1 MIPGLSLVKVGLIS
15 LLMVGGGIGLVS
27 WFSSDLPEPTPLEE
41 LTDIVHDRVCD
52 GIVEELPTPSI
63 EDGRLLIPPVV
74 GDHHDALRTRLARA
88 IARSGRYEVLL
99 ADAPQPES
107 WFEEEVLPA
116 IGPWLSKIPGIS
128 VDDDRPP
135 WLLEGRITDRQDD
148 DQGLALSVAW
158 KLRNL
163 TSDGQLVAAGTA
175 EESIESSLLN
185 RDYLRWRIGE
195 TSPVLRILAWIIAI
209 VVPWVLLRP
218 LTLEILRKESNGW
231 NAVLWGFAATPG
243 LIVGY
248 WMTAFAAGW
257 GGAVLAIIS
266 AAGTLVFSYGWLNWL
281 ETTRR

>member
-1 MIPGLSLVKVGLIS
+1 
-15 LLMVGGGIGLVS
+15 MVGGGIGLVS
-27 WFSSDLPEPTPLEE
+27 WFSSDLPEPTPLGE
-41 LTDIVHDRVCD
+41 LTDLVHDRVC
-52 GIVEELPTPSI
+52 GEIVAELPISPT

-74 GDHHDALRTRLARA
+74 GDHHDALRSRLARS

-107 WFEEEVLPA
+107 WFEAEVLPA
-116 IGPWLSKIPGIS
+116 IGPWLSRIPGIS

-135 WLLEGRITDRQDD
+135 WLLESRITDRQDD

-163 TSDGQLVAAGTA
+163 SSSGQLVAAGA
-175 EESIESSLLN
+175 VEESIESSLLN

-195 TSPVLRILAWIIAI
+195 SSPILRILVWIS
-209 VVPWVLLRP
+209 VVLVPWVLLRP
-218 LTLEILRKESNGW
+218 WTLEVLRKEANGW
-231 NAVLWGFAATPG
+231 NAVLWGLAAAPG

-257 GGAVLAIIS
+257 GGAVLALLS
-266 AAGTLVFSYGWLNWL
+266 AAVTLVFSYGWLNWL